1 MIGAVLNSVANLASS
16 YIDSK
21 AKIKAAEAE
30 TKMKIATGEITWEQ
44 SAIEASRDSWKDEAW
59 TVTFIAIV
67 VCNFIPPLQPYMQI
81 GFNNLSTT
89 PQWFQWAMY
98 ASIAASFGIRT
109 MKGFGKK

>member
-1 MIGAVLNSVANLASS
+1 VLNIISSLAGLATT

-30 TKMKIATGEITWEQ
+30 TKMKIATGEISWEQ
-44 SAIEASRDSWKDEAW
+44 AAIEASKDSWKDEAW
-59 TVTFIAIV
+59 TVCFIAIV
-67 VCNFIPPLQPYMQI
+67 ACNFIPPLQPYMQI
-81 GFNNLSTT
+81 GFDNLAAT

-109 MKGFGKK
+109 MKGFKK